1 MRTAFAVLAV
11 ALAVAASAAD
21 PPAIPVPLNHLY
33 IVVDT
38 ETYEAIGADA
48 FLKEQ
53 FAPYETRM
61 TTRADRTY
69 IGEYFYGRNTY
80 FEFFDAGN
88 PGNGPRGKSGIAFGV
103 DRAGDLVSLEKQ
115 LHRQFDVD
123 KGPITRGL
131 DGEQVPWFT
140 MLSVAEPMELDSWIM
155 EYDPEFLQRWKPQAG
170 GARQGVR
177 RRDILSRYVA
187 SLGLADRPYLIRD
200 ITGIV
205 AAVDAQTRRTLI
217 RFCGALGHEIAS
229 SGDRAIIRGPNFTL
243 TLIDETDALHGIRE
257 IEFEVGRGKM
267 MTRRVGSSTLQ
278 VRANGT
284 AVWSFDPFSTEGPS
298 LQANRF
304 FNNLLPGP
312 RRRVP

>member
-1 MRTAFAVLAV
+1 MRTALAVLALTV
-11 ALAVAASAAD
+11 AGAGSAAE
-21 PPAIPVPLNHLY
+21 PSTIPVPLNHLY

-38 ETYEAIGADA
+38 ETYEAIGSDS

-69 IGEYFYGRNTY
+69 IGEYFYGTNTY

-103 DRAGDLVSLEKQ
+103 DRAGDLTSLEKQ
-115 LHRQFDVD
+115 LHKQFNVD

-140 MLSVAEPMELDSWIM
+140 MLSVVEPMQLSAWLM
-155 EYDPEFLQRWKPQAG
+155 EYDAEFLQQWKPQAG
-170 GARQGVR
+170 GARDGIR

-187 SLGLADRPYLIRD
+187 SLGLAERPYLIRD

-205 AAVDAQTRRTLI
+205 AAVDPQTRRSLV

-229 SGDRAIIRGPNFTL
+229 AGDRTIIRGPDFTL
-243 TLIDETDALHGIRE
+243 TLIDETDALHGIRQ
-257 IEFEVGRGKM
+257 IEFQINRSRAA
-267 MTRRVGSSTLQ
+267 TRRIGSSTLQ
-278 VRANGT
+278 IRSNGT
-284 AVWSFDPFSTEGPS
+284 AVWSFDPFSADGPS
-298 LQANRF
+298 LQASHF
-304 FNNLLPGP
+304 LTICCA
-312 RRRVP
+312 VMD